1 MVKTVKKQ
9 GSKKST
15 RKKIDSLEKKEGSI
29 IVKFLE
35 TLNLVKLY
43 HWKTRSY
50 AIHKATDEL
59 YTKLNL
65 HIDSFVEVL
74 LGKQGNR
81 INLMTRKTISL
92 KDFNSVEE
100 FKNEMIKFKIF
111 LIDLNNNQVLKSM
124 RNTDLFNIRDE
135 ILSSVNQFLYLL
147 TFK

>member
-1 MVKTVKKQ
+1 MMKTLKKQ

>member
-1 MVKTVKKQ
+1 MVKTLKKQ

-15 RKKIDSLEKKEGSI
+15 RKKIDSVEKKEGSI

>member
-1 MVKTVKKQ
+1 MVKTLKKQ

>member
-15 RKKIDSLEKKEGSI
+15 RKKTDSLEKKEGSI

-100 FKNEMIKFKIF
+100 FKNEMVKFKIF

>member
-1 MVKTVKKQ
+1 MMKTLKKQ

-15 RKKIDSLEKKEGSI
+15 RKKIDSVEKKEGSI

>member
-81 INLMTRKTISL
+81 INLMT
-92 KDFNSVEE
+92 
-100 FKNEMIKFKIF
+100 
-111 LIDLNNNQVLKSM
+111 
-124 RNTDLFNIRDE
+124 
-135 ILSSVNQFLYLL
+135 
-147 TFK
+147 

>member
-1 MVKTVKKQ
+1 MKTLKKQ